1 MLDQMQQYVG
11 EYFSKEWV
19 FKHVLHMDDDDIKQ
33 MKEEIGA
40 ETEAGDVNQEPEE
53 PEEPQPQPQ
62 GTNHTI
68 NLKVAKWVL
77 KT

>member
-19 FKHVLHMDDDDIKQ
+19 FKNVLHMDDDDIED
-33 MKEEIGA
+33 MKEQIQD
-40 ETEAGDVNQEPEE
+40 ETDAGEVNQEPEE
-53 PEEPQPQPQ
+53 DQQDQEPQ

-68 NLKVAKWVL
+68 NLKVAK
-77 KT
+77 